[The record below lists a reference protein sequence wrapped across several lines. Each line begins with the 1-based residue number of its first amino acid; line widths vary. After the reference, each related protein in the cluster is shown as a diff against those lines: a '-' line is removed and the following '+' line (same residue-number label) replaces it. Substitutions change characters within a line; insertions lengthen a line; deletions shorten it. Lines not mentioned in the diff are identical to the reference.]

1 MSEETKRRI
10 LIELESPMIEDNVL
24 FQKCLTKADGN
35 QDRAELYYFHQRL
48 TEINPS
54 PREDFDSR
62 EKWPMLK
69 PLLILYTVGTMGVL
83 ALVFGYLFY
92 KGGL

>member
-1 MSEETKRRI
+1 MSEETKKRI

-24 FQKCLTKADGN
+24 FQKCLAKADGN

-48 TEINPS
+48 TELNPS
-54 PREDFDSR
+54 PREDFDNR

-69 PLLILYTVGTMGVL
+69 PLLILYAGGTIGVL
-83 ALVFGYLFY
+83 VLVFGYLY
-92 KGGL
+92 YRGGL